1 MSLFFKKLY
10 FLALYARD
18 TLEELVTGPTAP
30 TKGPEGAGEPNVL
43 WGRYCTRLTTELFA
57 RPVGALY
64 VQHFPPSFVANLQNQ
79 VK

>member
-1 MSLFFKKLY
+1 MTHNAL
-10 FLALYARD
+10 LALYARNS
-18 TLEELVTGPTAP
+18 LEELVTGPAAAP
-30 TKGPEGAGEPNVL
+30 TTGTEGTGDL

-64 VQHFPPSFVANLQNQ
+64 VQHFPPSFIANLQHQ